1 LRILHQLDKNAV
13 KTWVESVVRPD
24 DPKIKQWYDSL
35 RELENG
41 EAYIWHPEKP
51 PIFKR
56 IIFRKRQ
63 TLHATRE
70 YFRHVQADKVEKLDV
85 SEFIE
90 KFRNVFEPKPK
101 PPLAVASK
109 PAEHI
114 ETAIHELKPVHPGPP
129 ARASRGPTNQLPGP
143 QESANSAPG
152 TLAEQTVP
160 NFTLVKNKPT
170 FQVPA
175 EMLDDPPTPLAR
187 VLVILTNHEG
197 RDDRWT
203 GAKIKKLVRDHA
215 WPEEDADQAIDQLIR
230 AETLRK
236 QSNNYLRF
244 YRDQVRLV
252 ERTYEVPA

>member
-1 LRILHQLDKNAV
+1 M
-13 KTWVESVVRPD
+13 
-24 DPKIKQWYDSL
+24 
-35 RELENG
+35 
-41 EAYIWHPEKP
+41 
-51 PIFKR
+51 
-56 IIFRKRQ
+56 
-63 TLHATRE
+63 
-70 YFRHVQADKVEKLDV
+70 DV
-85 SEFIE
+85 SQGTWKSTCELWGGIGRIVLCGICFSE
-90 KFRNVFEPKPK
+90 S
-101 PPLAVASK
+101 AS
-109 PAEHI
+109 PQFLGFFL
-114 ETAIHELKPVHPGPP
+114 TAMT
-129 ARASRGPTNQLPGP
+129 ARA
-143 QESANSAPG
+143 APG
-152 TLAEQTVP
+152 TLAEQTVL

-197 RDDRWT
+197 RDNRWT

-215 WPEEDADQAIDQLIR
+215 WPDEDADQAIDQLIR